1 MTSLTALPLAA
12 AVIGGGTYLTQQ
24 VACDYTGAVL
34 SVQLLLNASVFG
46 VARAVASAAVLASGQ
61 QPWSMG
67 SLSGGCRAGTAPT
80 GRHRPQVWAALYHTT
95 LPLQLHSTSSHR
107 LQRAQRTVQILGPA
121 EEASLVAAGKGRP
134 AHCPQHTPAE
144 SGQCA

>member
-1 MTSLTALPLAA
+1 MICLTVLPLLA

-46 VARAVASAAVLASGQ
+46 VAPAVASAAVLASGQ

-67 SLSGGCRAGTAPT
+67 SLSGGCCAGTRST
-80 GRHRPQVWAALYHTT
+80 GCQRQEVWAALYHTT
-95 LPLQLHSTSSHR
+95 LSLQLRVTSSLFDCSVHSTLCKTSCLSKR
-107 LQRAQRTVQILGPA
+107 QVL
-121 EEASLVAAGKGRP
+121 
-134 AHCPQHTPAE
+134 
-144 SGQCA
+144 